1 MQEEIFGPIAPVRS
15 FEREDEAVELA
26 NARAHGLAGYVCTSD
41 LARAMRMSGA
51 LEVGMLAINR
61 GRVSSAAAPF
71 GGVKGSGFGSSGGP
85 EGVVE
90 YLVTRYVAL
99 PEA

>member
-1 MQEEIFGPIAPVRS
+1 
-15 FEREDEAVELA
+15 
-26 NARAHGLAGYVCTSD
+26 
-41 LARAMRMSGA
+41 MRLSGV

-85 EGVVE
+85 EGVAE

-99 PEA
+99 PDA